1 MATKEYSCVKKTKR
15 AFEKALVELSKEY
28 PFNKITVKM
37 LCERAELSRNA
48 FYFHYEDINDL
59 LRSIENSLAAE
70 AENLIGSLRDI
81 GFPKN
86 VYASVDGLINLFDE
100 NRETCRMLFDK
111 AVSESFTQ
119 RMNNLF
125 CDFNYQYFAEY
136 HGESKKVR
144 FEFFYAFISN
154 GFYGLLSH
162 WLENPDLMTKSEV
175 TAMAYILVKRLLILG
190 DPDITDA
197 ISKAAISRKEK

>member
-15 AFEKALVELSKEY
+15 AFERALVELSKEY

-37 LCERAELSRNA
+37 LCERAEMSRNA
-48 FYFHYEDINDL
+48 FYFHYEDINGLLKSIEDSLATEAESL
-59 LRSIENSLAAE
+59 LRSLTE
-70 AENLIGSLRDI
+70 I

-86 VYASVDGLINLFDE
+86 VYATVDGLINLFDE
-100 NRETCRMLFDK
+100 NKDTCSMLFDK
-111 AVSESFTQ
+111 SFSESFIPRLST
-119 RMNNLF
+119 LF
-125 CDFNYQYFAEY
+125 CDFHYQYFVNY
-136 HGESKKVR
+136 HGDTKKLR
-144 FEFFYAFISN
+144 FEFFYTFISS

-162 WLENPDLMTKSEV
+162 WLENPDLMTRSEV